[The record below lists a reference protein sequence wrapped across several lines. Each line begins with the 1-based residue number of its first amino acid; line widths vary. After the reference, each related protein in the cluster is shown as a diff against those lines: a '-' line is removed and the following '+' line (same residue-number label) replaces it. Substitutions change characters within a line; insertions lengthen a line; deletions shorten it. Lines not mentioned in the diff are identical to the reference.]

1 MRRLCQPKFER
12 NLLDVVET
20 VDLLNP
26 NEVIAMCVD
35 VISLV
40 LLVIVEKS
48 AEIILELLLKKFW
61 EWVLSDDNL
70 KRLVTSFKLQILVLY
85 LDWLLQKPHFHKD
98 FEE

>member
-1 MRRLCQPKFER
+1 
-12 NLLDVVET
+12 
-20 VDLLNP
+20 
-26 NEVIAMCVD
+26 MCVD

-85 LDWLLQKPHFHKD
+85 LDWLLQKPHYRKN

>member
-1 MRRLCQPKFER
+1 M
-12 NLLDVVET
+12 
-20 VDLLNP
+20 DLLNP

-85 LDWLLQKPHFHKD
+85 LDWLLQKPHYRKN